1 MSIVSYQLD
10 KNIGVIRIDNPPVNA
25 LSQSVRKGINDAV
38 SAAQSDASEAIIII
52 CEGRTFIAGAD
63 IKEFGQPLLVP
74 TLPEVIQ
81 TIESSS
87 KPVVAAIHGTALGGG
102 FEISLS
108 CHYRCALTSAKV
120 GLPEVK
126 LGLLP
131 GAGGTQRVPR
141 LAGIEAALDMMTS
154 GNPVSAKQA
163 MSMGLIDRITED
175 DLFSTALAYARELVA
190 SNAEPKR
197 IRDVV
202 IDRSS
207 LPDNFFDDY
216 RAKLARRTRGQIA
229 PQHII
234 SCVEAAV
241 NQPFDEGIA
250 KERALFLEC
259 MKSPQSA
266 AMRHMF
272 FAERE
277 ATKVK
282 GLSKDAPV
290 RDIKSVGIIGGGTMG
305 GGIAMNFAN
314 AGIPVVLLEIT
325 PEALQRG
332 LDIVAGN
339 YRRTVAKGKLSE
351 NDATQR
357 QTLITG
363 TLDYQDLAD
372 VDLVIEAVFENL
384 DLKKE
389 VFGKL
394 DAVCKSGTILASNT
408 SYQDVDAIAAS
419 ISRPQDVLGL
429 HFFSPANVMKLL
441 EVVRGE
447 KTADDVIATVM
458 SMAKTI
464 QKVPVLSGVCYG
476 FIGNRMLRE
485 YWREAQLCLI
495 EGSTPEAIDQ
505 VMVDWGMAMGPLSVG
520 DLAGLDIGYK
530 ARQALS
536 DEQREPAVTYCV
548 PDALVEMGRLGQK
561 SGAGYYLYDQE
572 TRARSTDPL
581 VQTVIEEQAQKH
593 GIVRK
598 PIIDETILNRQLL
611 ALINEGFKILE
622 EGIAQRPGDIDVV
635 YVFGYGFP
643 AYRGG
648 PMFYADTMGLKKV
661 YESICEYRELYGEEK
676 WRPAALLEELV
687 RDDKTLGQWAVEQGQ
702 KDN

>member
-1 MSIVSYQLD
+1 MSIVSYQLN

-25 LSQSVRKGINDAV
+25 LSQTLRKGINDAV
-38 SAAQSDASEAIIII
+38 IAAQSDASEALIII
-52 CEGRTFIAGAD
+52 CGGRTFIAGAD
-63 IKEFGQPLLVP
+63 IKEFGQPALTP

-81 TIESSS
+81 TIEGSN
-87 KPVVAAIHGTALGGG
+87 KPVLAAIHGTALGGG
-102 FEISLS
+102 FEIALS
-108 CHYRCALTSAKV
+108 CHYRCALASARV
-120 GLPEVK
+120 GFPEVK

-141 LAGIEAALDMMTS
+141 LAGVEAALEMMTS
-154 GNPVSAKQA
+154 GRPVTAKQA
-163 MSMGLIDRITED
+163 MDMGMIDRITEH
-175 DLFSTALAYARELVA
+175 DLLSTATDYARELVA
-190 SNAEPKR
+190 SNAKPKR
-197 IRDVV
+197 IRDIV
-202 IDRSS
+202 IEQSS
-207 LPDNFFDDY
+207 LAENFFTDY
-216 RAKLARRTRGQIA
+216 RAKLSLRTRGQLA
-229 PQHII
+229 PRHIV

-241 NQPFDEGIA
+241 NQPFEEGIA
-250 KERALFLEC
+250 KERDLFMEC
-259 MKSPQSA
+259 MDSPQSA
-266 AMRHMF
+266 AMRHIF

-277 ATKVK
+277 ASRIK
-282 GLSKDAPV
+282 GLSKDTPT
-290 RDIKSVGIIGGGTMG
+290 RDLKSVGIIGGGTMG

-332 LDIVAGN
+332 LDIIAGN

-351 NDATQR
+351 TDATQR
-357 QTLITG
+357 QALITG
-363 TLDYQDLAD
+363 TLLYEDLSEA
-372 VDLVIEAVFENL
+372 DLVIEAVFENL

-394 DAVCKSGTILASNT
+394 DRVCKANAILASNT
-408 SYQDVDAIAAS
+408 SYQDINTIASATN
-419 ISRPQDVLGL
+419 RPQNVLGL

-447 KTADDVIATVM
+447 KTADDVLATVM
-458 SMAKTI
+458 VMAKNI
-464 QKVPVLSGVCYG
+464 NKVPVLSGVCYG

-495 EGSTPEAIDQ
+495 EGSTPGAIDQ

-536 DEQREPAVTYCV
+536 LEQKDSTVTYCV
-548 PDALVEMGRLGQK
+548 ADTLVEMGRLGQK

-572 TRARSTDPL
+572 TRARSTDPQ

-593 GIVRK
+593 GIRRQ
-598 PIIDETILNRQLL
+598 PINDETILNRQLM
-611 ALINEGFKILE
+611 ALINEGFKILQ

-648 PMFYADTMGLKKV
+648 PMFYADTLGLKYV
-661 YESICEYRELYGEEK
+661 YENICQYREVYGEK
-676 WRPAALLEELV
+676 NWTPAALLEQLV
-687 RDDKTLGQWAVEQGQ
+687 KENKSLAQWAAEA
-702 KDN
+702 

>member
-10 KNIGVIRIDNPPVNA
+10 KNIGVIRVDNPPVNA
-25 LSQSVRKGINDAV
+25 LSQAVRKGLNDAV
-38 SAAQSDASEAIIII
+38 IAAQSDASEAVIII

-63 IKEFGQPLLVP
+63 IKEFGQPPLAP

-81 TIESSS
+81 TIEDSS
-87 KPVVAAIHGTALGGG
+87 KPVLAAIHGTALGGG
-102 FEISLS
+102 FEIALS
-108 CHYRCALTSAKV
+108 CHYRCALASAKV

-141 LAGIEAALDMMTS
+141 LAGIEAAVDLMTS
-154 GNPVSAKQA
+154 GAPVSAKKA
-163 MSMGLIDRITED
+163 MSMGLIDCITED
-175 DLFSTALAYARELVA
+175 DLFSTAIDYARELVA

-197 IRDVV
+197 IRDIV
-202 IDRSS
+202 IDPSS
-207 LPDNFFDDY
+207 VSENFFDDY

-229 PQHII
+229 PQHIVN
-234 SCVEAAV
+234 CVEAAV
-241 NQPFDEGIA
+241 NLPIDEGIA
-250 KERALFLEC
+250 KERTLFLEC
-259 MKSPQSA
+259 MNSPQSA

-277 ATKVK
+277 AIKVK
-282 GLSKDAPV
+282 GLSKDTPV

-332 LDIVAGN
+332 IDIVAGN

-351 NDATQR
+351 TDAAQR

-363 TLDYQDLAD
+363 TLDYEDLAD

-389 VFGKL
+389 VFSKL

-441 EVVRGE
+441 EVVRGD

-536 DEQREPAVTYCV
+536 EEQREPAVTYCV
-548 PDALVEMGRLGQK
+548 SDALVEMGRLGQK

-581 VQTVIEEQAQKH
+581 VQTVIEEQAKKH

-598 PIIDETILNRQLL
+598 PISDETSLNRQLL
-611 ALINEGFKILE
+611 ALINEGFKILQ

-648 PMFYADTMGLKKV
+648 PMFYADTLGLKKV
-661 YESICEYRELYGEEK
+661 YETICQYRELYGEK
-676 WRPAALLEELV
+676 NWTPAALLEQLV
-687 RDDKTLGQWAVEQGQ
+687 REDKTLRQWTAEQGL
-702 KDN
+702 KG